1 MRIQILY
8 ILCLSLFTL
17 SINAQNKSLPSV
29 EVKTLTGKKINI
41 QSIENDGNPIIINF
55 WATWCKPCKQ
65 ELNTIAEMYDDWQDE
80 TGVKIIAISVDDSR
94 TSSKVG
100 PYVNSA
106 DWDYE
111 IYLDPNKE
119 LARTLGVSSMPHT
132 LLLDENKNIVWQH
145 RGYVPGDE
153 DELFDQVKKISK

>member
-65 ELNTIAEMYDDWQDE
+65 ELNTIAEMYDNWQDA

>member
-17 SINAQNKSLPSV
+17 NINAQNKSLPSV

-41 QSIENDGNPIIINF
+41 ESIENDGNPIIINF

-65 ELNTIAEMYDDWQDE
+65 ELNNIAEVYDDWQDE

-94 TSSKVG
+94 TSSKVA

-119 LARTLGVSSMPHT
+119 LARALGVSSMPHT
-132 LLLDENKNIVWQH
+132 LLLDENKYIVWQH

-153 DELFDQVKKISK
+153 DKLFDQVKKISK

>member
-17 SINAQNKSLPSV
+17 NINAQNKSLPSV

-65 ELNTIAEMYDDWQDE
+65 ELNNIAEVYDDWQDE
-80 TGVKIIAISVDDSR
+80 TGVKIIAISV
-94 TSSKVG
+94 
-100 PYVNSA
+100 
-106 DWDYE
+106 
-111 IYLDPNKE
+111 I
-119 LARTLGVSSMPHT
+119 
-132 LLLDENKNIVWQH
+132 
-145 RGYVPGDE
+145 
-153 DELFDQVKKISK
+153 DQVKKISK

>member
-17 SINAQNKSLPSV
+17 NINAQNKSLPSV

-65 ELNTIAEMYDDWQDE
+65 ELNNIAEVYDDWQDE

-94 TSSKVG
+94 TSSKVA

-106 DWDYE
+106 DWEYE

-119 LARTLGVSSMPHT
+119 LARALGVSSMPHT

-153 DELFDQVKKISK
+153 DKLIDQVKKISK

>member
-1 MRIQILY
+1 
-8 ILCLSLFTL
+8 LFTL

-65 ELNTIAEMYDDWQDE
+65 ELNTIAEMYDNWQDA

>member
-8 ILCLSLFTL
+8 ILCLSLL
-17 SINAQNKSLPSV
+17 ALNINAQNKSLPSV

-65 ELNTIAEMYDDWQDE
+65 ELNNIAEVYDDWQDE

-94 TSSKVG
+94 TSSKVA

-119 LARTLGVSSMPHT
+119 LARALGVSSMPHT
-132 LLLDENKNIVWQH
+132 LLLDENKYIIWQH
-145 RGYVPGDE
+145 RGYVSGDE
-153 DELFDQVKKISK
+153 DKLIDQVKKISK

>member
-1 MRIQILY
+1 MTRFFCIILTIFSSVSYSQI
-8 ILCLSLFTL
+8 
-17 SINAQNKSLPSV
+17 PSV
-29 EVKTLTGKKINI
+29 DIKDLNGKVFNT
-41 QSIENDGNPIIINF
+41 SEFDNNNNPIIINF

-65 ELNTIAEMYDDWQDE
+65 ELNNIAEVYDDWQDE

-94 TSSKVG
+94 TSSKVA

-119 LARTLGVSSMPHT
+119 LARALGVSSMPHT

-145 RGYVPGDE
+145 RGYIPGDE
-153 DELFDQVKKISK
+153 DKLFDQVKKISK